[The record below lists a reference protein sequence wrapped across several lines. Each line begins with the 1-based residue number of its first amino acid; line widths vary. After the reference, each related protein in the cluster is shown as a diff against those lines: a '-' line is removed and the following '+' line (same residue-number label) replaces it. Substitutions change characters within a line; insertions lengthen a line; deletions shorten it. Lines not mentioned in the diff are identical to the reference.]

1 MAPVRVGIVGL
12 SANGGWAA
20 TAHVPALAAVEG
32 YELRALSGSS
42 AESARVAGEKYGVP
56 LTFADAGELAR
67 HPDVDLVV
75 IAVKVPEHRALI
87 EPALAA
93 GKPVLS
99 EWPLGVGLAE
109 TRQLAEAAKDKRT
122 AVGLQ
127 GRSAPALRY
136 LRDLI
141 KDGYVGRV
149 LSTSLIA
156 SGGNWGSSV
165 RAGRDYQLHP
175 EGGAT
180 LLTIPFAH
188 TADTLHMVLGGFAEL
203 SATMATVRPRV
214 RDEVTG
220 DAVPMTVPDQIAVS
234 GVLTGGAIASLH
246 LRGGTSPATDFLW
259 EINGTEG
266 TLVVE
271 AADPL
276 FWIAKLTL
284 RGSRTGS
291 LEKLTVPTRYELP
304 QLAGRA
310 SEPSYNVAH
319 AYARHLKGDLPDFAH
334 ALRVHRLLDAVQ
346 RSADTGTRVEPDAG

>member
-20 TAHVPALAAVEG
+20 TAHVPALAAVDG
-32 YELRALSGSS
+32 YELRALAGSS
-42 AESARVAGEKYGVP
+42 AETARVAGEKYGVP
-56 LTFADAGELAR
+56 LTFGDAGELAR
-67 HPDVDLVV
+67 HPEVDLVV
-75 IAVKVPEHRALI
+75 VAVKVPEHRALI

-93 GKPVLS
+93 GKQVLS
-99 EWPLGVGLAE
+99 EWPLGVSLAE
-109 TRQLAEAAKDKRT
+109 TEALAEAARDRTT

-156 SGGNWGSSV
+156 SGANWGPSV

-175 EGGAT
+175 AGGAT
-180 LLTIPFAH
+180 MLTIPFAH
-188 TADTLHMVLGGFAEL
+188 TVDTVAMVLGGFAEL

-220 DAVPMTVPDQIAVS
+220 ESVEMTAPDQIAVT
-234 GVLTGGAIASLH
+234 GVLTGGAVASLH
-246 LRGGTSPATDFLW
+246 LRGGTSPATNFHW

-271 AADPL
+271 AADSL

-284 RGSRTGS
+284 RGSRTGT
-291 LEKLTVPTRYELP
+291 LEKLTVPARYELP
-304 QLAGRA
+304 QLAGRSA
-310 SEPSYNVAH
+310 EPSYNVAH

-334 ALRVHRLLDAVQ
+334 AVGVHRVLDAVQ
-346 RSADTGTRVEPDAG
+346 RSADSGSRVVPDAK

>member
-1 MAPVRVGIVGL
+1 MAPIRVGIVGL

-20 TAHVPALAAVEG
+20 TAHVPALAAVDG

-56 LTFADAGELAR
+56 LTFGDAGELAR
-67 HPDVDLVV
+67 HPEVDLVV
-75 IAVKVPEHRALI
+75 VAVKVSEHRALI
-87 EPALAA
+87 EPALVA

-109 TRQLAEAAKDKRT
+109 TAALAEAAKDGQT

-156 SGGNWGSSV
+156 SGANWGPSV
-165 RAGRDYQLHP
+165 RAGREYQLHP
-175 EGGAT
+175 AGGAT
-180 LLTIPFAH
+180 MLTIPFAH
-188 TADTLHMVLGGFAEL
+188 TVDAFDMVLGRFSEV

-214 RDEVTG
+214 RDEVSG
-220 DAVPMTVPDQIAVS
+220 ESVAMTAPDQIAVT
-234 GVLTGGAIASLH
+234 GVLAGGAVASLH
-246 LRGGTSPATDFLW
+246 LRGGSSPATDFHW

-266 TLVVE
+266 TLVVT

-284 RGSRTGS
+284 RGSRTGT
-291 LEKLTVPTRYELP
+291 LEKLTVPSRYELP
-304 QLAGRA
+304 QLAGRSA
-310 SEPSYNVAH
+310 EPSYNVAH

-334 ALRVHRLLDAVQ
+334 ALRVHRVLDAVQ
-346 RSADTGTRVEPDAG
+346 RSADSGTRVFPDAE

>member
-1 MAPVRVGIVGL
+1 MAARREPTRK
-12 SANGGWAA
+12 
-20 TAHVPALAAVEG
+20 
-32 YELRALSGSS
+32 
-42 AESARVAGEKYGVP
+42 AEA
-56 LTFADAGELAR
+56 
-67 HPDVDLVV
+67 
-75 IAVKVPEHRALI
+75 
-87 EPALAA
+87 
-93 GKPVLS
+93 
-99 EWPLGVGLAE
+99 
-109 TRQLAEAAKDKRT
+109 LAEAAKSGQT

-156 SGGNWGSSV
+156 SGGNWGPSV

-180 LLTIPFAH
+180 MLTIPFAH
-188 TADTLHMVLGGFAEL
+188 TVDALAMVLGGFTEL
-203 SATMATVRPRV
+203 SATMATVRSRV
-214 RDEVTG
+214 RDEVSG
-220 DAVPMTVPDQIAVS
+220 ESVPMTAPDQIAVT
-234 GVLTGGAIASLH
+234 GELAGGAVASLH

-266 TLVVE
+266 TLVVN

-291 LEKLTVPTRYELP
+291 LERLSVPTRYELP
-304 QLAGRA
+304 QLAGRSA
-310 SEPSYNVAH
+310 EPSYNVAH

-334 ALRVHRLLDAVQ
+334 ALRVHRVLDAVQ
-346 RSADTGTRVEPDAG
+346 RSADTGTRVHPDAE